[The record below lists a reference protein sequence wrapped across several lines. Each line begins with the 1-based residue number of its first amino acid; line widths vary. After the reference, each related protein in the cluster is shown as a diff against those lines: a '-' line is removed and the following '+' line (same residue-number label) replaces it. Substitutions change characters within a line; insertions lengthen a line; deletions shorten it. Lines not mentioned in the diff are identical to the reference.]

1 MLPDVTFLRQTAL
14 LLPSAFL
21 VGLLLFLVTHPRTDP
36 GFGTYAFF
44 TEWSAVRAASL
55 APEVRF
61 TAQSFVFFAPA
72 YLLTLLFILCISLAE
87 RAAFGSEPKVAGSG
101 FRRSFAPVYN
111 VLYLAASAV
120 VVFLGDRLARKH
132 LAGTLVAPLLVAAA
146 PFLAA
151 ALAIVP
157 AALLAAPLSLFKRA
171 EAA

>member
-1 MLPDVTFLRQTAL
+1 MTFLRQTAL

-21 VGLLLFLVTHPRTDP
+21 VGLLLFLVMHPRTDP
-36 GFGTYAFF
+36 GFGAYGFF
-44 TEWSAVRAASL
+44 TEWAGARAASL
-55 APEVRF
+55 APEVRL

-72 YLLTLLFILCISLAE
+72 YLLTLLFILCISVAE
-87 RAAFGSEPKVAGSG
+87 RAAFGSRPKAPESG

-120 VVFLGDRLARKH
+120 VVFAGDRLTRKY
-132 LAGTLVAPLLVAAA
+132 LVGTLVAPLLVAAA
-146 PFLAA
+146 PYAAA

-157 AALLAAPLSLFKRA
+157 AALLAAPLSLFRRA

>member
-1 MLPDVTFLRQTAL
+1 VTFLRQTAL

-21 VGLLLFLVTHPRTDP
+21 VGLLLFMVTHPRTDP

-44 TEWSAVRAASL
+44 TEWGSVRAASL

-72 YLLTLLFILCISLAE
+72 YLLTLLFILCISVAE
-87 RAAFGSEPKVAGSG
+87 RAAFGSGPKAAESS

-111 VLYLAASAV
+111 VIYLAASAV
-120 VVFLGDRLARKH
+120 VVFVGDRLARKH
-132 LAGTLVAPLLVAAA
+132 LAGTLVAPLLVATA
-146 PFLAA
+146 PFAAA

-157 AALLAAPLSLFKRA
+157 AALLAAPLSLFRRA

>member
-1 MLPDVTFLRQTAL
+1 MTFLRQTAL

-44 TEWSAVRAASL
+44 TEWGVARAASM
-55 APEVRF
+55 APEVSF
-61 TAQSFVFFAPA
+61 AAQSFVFFAPA
-72 YLLTLLFILCISLAE
+72 YLLTLLFIFCIAVAE
-87 RAAFGSEPKVAGSG
+87 RAAFGSGPKAAESG

-111 VLYLAASAV
+111 VLYLAASGV
-120 VVFLGDRLARKH
+120 LVFVGDGLARKH

-146 PFLAA
+146 PFAAA

-157 AALLAAPLSLFKRA
+157 AALLAAPLSLFRRA

>member
-1 MLPDVTFLRQTAL
+1 MTFLRQTAL

-44 TEWSAVRAASL
+44 AEWGIARVAAQ
-55 APEVRF
+55 APEIRF
-61 TAQSFVFFAPA
+61 TIQSFVFFGPA
-72 YLLTLLFILCISLAE
+72 YLLTLLFILCISVAE
-87 RAAFGSEPKVAGSG
+87 RAAFGSGPGASGSG
-101 FRRSFAPVYN
+101 FRRSFAAVYN

-120 VVFLGDRLARKH
+120 VVFLGDRLARKY

-146 PFLAA
+146 PYAAA

-157 AALLAAPLSLFKRA
+157 AAVLAAPLSLFRRA